1 MNPAL
6 ILQIGSWI
14 NAALGLLPMLD
25 AEIAAIKAA
34 GSATPDQI
42 AQLDAQIEERDKL
55 RIVSLAE
62 ADKALDKAAGLV

>member
-55 RIVSLAE
+55 RIASWAE
-62 ADKALDKAAGLV
+62 ADTALDKAAAT